1 MLCLILGGR
10 LIQTI
15 DLYTPIYGKEYL
27 STYIPYSHQKFAH
40 FIFRS
45 LYISLPLIFAP
56 LESNL
61 LPLIF
66 APLIDLLF
74 LPLLSTKRKF
84 QGTYEIQNGYPTVI
98 NFYEIN
104 SAQFFKIF
112 QIFQISVTN
121 SLPLI
126 FSPPPPP
133 PPPPPEA
140 KFDGSKV
147 CILKSTERES
157 TD

>member
-1 MLCLILGGR
+1 MRTFL
-10 LIQTI
+10 
-15 DLYTPIYGKEYL
+15 P
-27 STYIPYSHQKFAH
+27 SKFAP
-40 FIFRS
+40 FLFRS

-74 LPLLSTKRKF
+74 FFLSYRSKRKF
-84 QGTYEIQNGYPTVI
+84 QETYEIQNGYPKVM
-98 NFYEIN
+98 NFFGIN
-104 SAQFFKIF
+104 SAHFFKFF

-126 FSPPPPP
+126 FAPPYFRCP
-133 PPPPPEA
+133 
-140 KFDGSKV
+140 
-147 CILKSTERES
+147 ILSL
-157 TD
+157 